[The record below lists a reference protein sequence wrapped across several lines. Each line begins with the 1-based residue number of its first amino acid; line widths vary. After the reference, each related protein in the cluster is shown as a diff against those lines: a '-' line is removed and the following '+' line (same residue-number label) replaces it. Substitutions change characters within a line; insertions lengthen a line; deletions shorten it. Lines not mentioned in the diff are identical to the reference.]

1 MTRRRPLSEQ
11 ERKHRAD
18 KAVALTYDG
27 TRAPFV
33 AASGTED
40 LAAMIVQVARIHN
53 IPIYENKALVDIL
66 ARLEV
71 GEEIPELLYRSIA
84 EIIAFVYM
92 LKGKTPEGFRHQRKP
107 REEKEVRETGKALV
121 PAHSTLPPRG

>member
-1 MTRRRPLSEQ
+1 MKNRRPLTDK
-11 ERKHRAD
+11 ERQHRAD

-40 LAAMIVQVARIHN
+40 LAEMIVQVARIHN

-84 EIIAFVYM
+84 EIIAFVYL
-92 LKGKTPEGFRHQRKP
+92 LKGKTPEGFRHQRKS
-107 REEKEVRETGKALV
+107 REEKEVRETGTAMVLK
-121 PAHSTLPPRG
+121 GG

>member
-40 LAAMIVQVARIHN
+40 LASMIVQVARIHN

-66 ARLEV
+66 ARLEI

-92 LKGKTPEGFRHQRKP
+92 LKGKTPEGFRHQRTP
-107 REEKEVRETGKALV
+107 REEKEVRDTGTALV
-121 PAHSTLPPRG
+121 PANSGLPPRG